1 MQMNFELLSYTLKQT
16 AACLDSFIQN
26 ADTKSGEVAC
36 EEYIKAN
43 QLDYIKEEIEQAF
56 RQGWRIGYRQ
66 GIKERTEN
74 QTAE

>member
-1 MQMNFELLSYTLKQT
+1 MQMDFELLSYTLKQT
-16 AACLDSFIQN
+16 VAFLDSFIQN
-26 ADTKSGEVAC
+26 TDTKSGKTAC
-36 EEYIKAN
+36 EDYIKEN

-66 GIKERTEN
+66 GIKEKTET